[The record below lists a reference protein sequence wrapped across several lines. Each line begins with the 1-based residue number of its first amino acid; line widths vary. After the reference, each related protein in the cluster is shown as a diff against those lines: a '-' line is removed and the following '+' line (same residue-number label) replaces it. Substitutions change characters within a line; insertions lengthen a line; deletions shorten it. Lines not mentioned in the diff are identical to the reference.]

1 MLGSTVRLRGGI
13 PRGGTL
19 RLRGGIPRGGTLRLR
34 GGTLRLRGSTLR
46 LRGGTIRLRGGTL
59 HLRGSTLRLRGG
71 TIRLRSGTLRIRG
84 GTPGA
89 CSVVAIT
96 AFSGRHS
103 CSPCATLAK
112 RFLRGIGFF
121 LESCNK
127 LPRYMTQRSV
137 HVINNNKFILNC
149 NHNVLNITD

>member
-46 LRGGTIRLRGGTL
+46 LRGGTIRLRG
-59 HLRGSTLRLRGG
+59 STLRLRGG
-71 TIRLRSGTLRIRG
+71 TLRLRSGTLRVRG

-103 CSPCATLAK
+103 CFAVCHFSQAVSSWN
-112 RFLRGIGFF
+112 RFLLGI
-121 LESCNK
+121 LQQVTKVYDPTVSSC
-127 LPRYMTQRSV
+127 
-137 HVINNNKFILNC
+137 H
-149 NHNVLNITD
+149 